1 MRLPVANSAAEVVEC
16 GVELELTRCG
26 RKNVAAP
33 ASKKVCPMDLSLM
46 AHTTSQ
52 PLTSYLKINSIHS
65 CMVSSVTRK
74 NRCFNSH

>member
-1 MRLPVANSAAEVVEC
+1 MRLPAANSAAEVVEER

-52 PLTSYLKINSIHS
+52 PLTSYLKINS
-65 CMVSSVTRK
+65 CTVSSVTQK
-74 NRCFNSH
+74 NRCSHSH